1 MSRDRHP
8 RAKRT
13 FAKQPFIVREVV
25 IKMVWVLERTYE
37 FNRMTIAQAI
47 YAVLDAVKLVV
58 EQADR
63 VGLACH
69 AIVTAGRG
77 LPI

>member
-1 MSRDRHP
+1 
-8 RAKRT
+8 
-13 FAKQPFIVREVV
+13 
-25 IKMVWVLERTYE
+25 
-37 FNRMTIAQAI
+37 
-47 YAVLDAVKLVV
+47 VLDAVKLVV